1 MIFPTKEWS
10 AVAPPALSVPN
21 VPLAVDRPALP
32 PSPPVHVAERAP
44 QKTESAKAPEKTSAK
59 ATDSGDRI
67 VVKVLQPDGSLKEQS
82 FPATP
87 RR

>member
-10 AVAPPALSVPN
+10 AVAPPALPVPA
-21 VPLAVDRPALP
+21 VPLAVDRPAVP

-44 QKTESAKAPEKTSAK
+44 QKKESVKAPARESMP
-59 ATDSGDRI
+59 DSGDRI

-82 FPATP
+82 FRATP
-87 RR
+87 SH